1 MPAKVIYSLRN
12 QPKLFRIRETASN
25 EFQCK
30 NIVICQQQTPPLLT
44 LPFSSISI
52 YLPMKDLVK
61 HQRRSFLQQQN
72 AANQGLFYP
81 LIDKSTMPFL
91 RNEMPCYLL
100 KSPKTHATLGEYRVL
115 STVNLEKL
123 RMKLHNYALL
133 PNFLELSLLS
143 LLIKSN
149 YLKLI
154 SIIRRIQAN

>member
-1 MPAKVIYSLRN
+1 
-12 QPKLFRIRETASN
+12 
-25 EFQCK
+25 
-30 NIVICQQQTPPLLT
+30 
-44 LPFSSISI
+44 
-52 YLPMKDLVK
+52 MKDLVK

-91 RNEMPCYLL
+91 RNKMPCYLL
-100 KSPKTHATLGEYRVL
+100 ESPKTHAPLGEYRIL

-123 RMKLHNYALL
+123 RMKLDNYALL

-143 LLIKSN
+143 LLIKINISN

-154 SIIRRIQAN
+154 SIIRWIEAN

>member
-1 MPAKVIYSLRN
+1 M
-12 QPKLFRIRETASN
+12 QPIKALQNMRTASI

-30 NIVICQQQTPPLLT
+30 NIVICQQQNPPLHT
-44 LPFSSISI
+44 LPVSSIFI
-52 YLPMKDLVK
+52 YLSMKDLVK
-61 HQRRSFLQQQN
+61 HQRRCFCRKK

-81 LIDKSTMPFL
+81 FIDKSTMPFQ

-100 KSPKTHATLGEYRVL
+100 KSPKTHAPLGEYRVL

>member
-1 MPAKVIYSLRN
+1 MQKYCDMPLYTLIVSSL
-12 QPKLFRIRETASN
+12 
-25 EFQCK
+25 
-30 NIVICQQQTPPLLT
+30 
-44 LPFSSISI
+44 SI
-52 YLPMKDLVK
+52 YLPMKDLGK
-61 HQRRSFLQQQN
+61 HQKRSFLQQQN
-72 AANQGLFYP
+72 VANQGLFYP

-100 KSPKTHATLGEYRVL
+100 KSPKAHAILGEYKFL

-143 LLIKSN
+143 LLIKINISN

-154 SIIRRIQAN
+154 SIIRWIQAN